1 MQDQKDEI
9 RYLHKLLQYYDKWY
23 IEINCPDV
31 AMLQEIA
38 DKAKDRVNKVFSKIT
53 VSDLWTAYL
62 KWNRGDKM
70 TPESDPYNDFLY
82 FLSDYAWDIGYKYL
96 KGTEKMLYADSVNLI
111 FKMT

>member
-38 DKAKDRVNKVFSKIT
+38 DKAKTRADKVLTRVT
-53 VSDLWTAYL
+53 VNDLWTAYL
-62 KWNRGDKM
+62 KWDK
-70 TPESDPYNDFLY
+70 SDKIMQPNDNPYFAFLNDFVWEEG
-82 FLSDYAWDIGYKYL
+82 FKYL
-96 KGTEKMLYADSVNLI
+96 KGTEKTLYGDSINLS
-111 FKMT
+111 FKLMP